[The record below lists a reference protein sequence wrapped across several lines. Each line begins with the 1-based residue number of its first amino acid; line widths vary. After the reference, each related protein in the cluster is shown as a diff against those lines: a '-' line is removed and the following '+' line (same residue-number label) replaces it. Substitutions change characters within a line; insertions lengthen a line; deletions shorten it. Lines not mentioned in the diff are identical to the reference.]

1 MRLRTPVEAVCVSG
15 TIHNGSVSRDSLPL
29 RKREIGGARSWR
41 EAGSAAAVI

>member
-15 TIHNGSVSRDSLPL
+15 PFRNGSVSRDSLPL